1 MRVVQ
6 GGVLSGIADAR
17 VDINATRLLCLQA
30 AHSMDTVGNKVAKD
44 EIAMIKVRR
53 CRGGWFRLGAGVW
66 SSLHLN
72 VHSVAQAGPCGN
84 ACMCCLRVLTLSA
97 TVSLYIYI
105 YIHIYIHLI
114 HLHFFYLSLLG
125 VPNTRARVRSVRAC
139 ETEGGRAAHG

>member
-105 YIHIYIHLI
+105 YIHIYPSHSLA
-114 HLHFFYLSLLG
+114 FFLSLASGGSQHSRACALC
-125 VPNTRARVRSVRAC
+125 ARV
-139 ETEGGRAAHG
+139 